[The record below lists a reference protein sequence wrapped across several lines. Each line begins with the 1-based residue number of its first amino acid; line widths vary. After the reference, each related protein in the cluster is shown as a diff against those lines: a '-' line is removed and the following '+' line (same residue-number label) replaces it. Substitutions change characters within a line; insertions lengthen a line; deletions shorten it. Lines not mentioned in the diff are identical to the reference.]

1 MIGDESGPGPGPGP
15 GRRRYDSLR
24 RLTQAHET
32 RAAIA
37 DAARRLFLDRGWAA
51 TTVREVAREAGV
63 SAPTVYAAYGNKTGL
78 AQALVGAAGLSAD
91 LPRQLDE
98 LEATDDPS
106 RQLAAM
112 AGFDRR
118 LYERAG
124 DLIQLVREAGRTE
137 PELAVFY
144 QQARRDAD
152 KTRIQVFSS
161 WPRGALRDGL
171 DVPAAVDIYAGLCNI
186 DVYITFTRERGW
198 PPERVEAWW
207 CGALAREL
215 LETPHR

>member
-1 MIGDESGPGPGPGP
+1 MTGDEGGPGT

-63 SAPTVYAAYGNKTGL
+63 SAPTVYAACGNKTGL

-98 LEATDDPS
+98 LEATEDPS

-137 PELAVFY
+137 PELAEFY
-144 QQARRDAD
+144 QQARREAD
-152 KTRIQVFSS
+152 GTRIQVFSG
-161 WPRGALRDGL
+161 WPQGALREGIDMA
-171 DVPAAVDIYAGLCNI
+171 AAVDIYAGLCNI
-186 DVYITFTRERGW
+186 DVYTTFIHERGW
-198 PPERVEAWW
+198 SPDWVEAWW
-207 CGALAREL
+207 CGALVREFL
-215 LETPHR
+215 SPPAG